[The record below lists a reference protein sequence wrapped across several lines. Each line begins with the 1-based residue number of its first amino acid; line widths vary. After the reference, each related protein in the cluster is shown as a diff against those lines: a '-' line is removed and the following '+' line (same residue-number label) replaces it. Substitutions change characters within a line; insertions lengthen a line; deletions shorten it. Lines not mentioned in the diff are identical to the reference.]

1 MHADKLNSRSF
12 YMEKLTFY
20 TVILLFSFLSSW
32 ISCSEKQHFKD
43 LFLLFLVSAN
53 SLATLSNYVNLC
65 A

>member
-1 MHADKLNSRSF
+1 
-12 YMEKLTFY
+12 MEKLTFY
-20 TVILLFSFLSSW
+20 TVIMLFSFVSSW

-53 SLATLSNYVNLC
+53 SLATLSSYVNLC